1 MADRP
6 ILFSGPMVRALLAG
20 TKTQTRRT
28 LKERPPEWA
37 TYCQQPTML
46 NVLQQWV
53 PSGLWAWSEDEQNP
67 PRPLRRWPVSADGE
81 HYWLR
86 PRFSIGDRMW
96 VRESWK
102 ATGLTAFN
110 KPSET
115 RICGR
120 FAYKADPEQLP
131 RDAMIPWRPS
141 IHMPRWASRMTLIVT
156 DVRVERL
163 QDISE
168 ADAIAEGA
176 ELSKHP
182 AMDGGVM
189 VLTDIPGVTVSP
201 GVWYRWLWDEIN
213 GKGAWK
219 ANPWVAAYTFRVI
232 KQNIDQIEKVAA

>member
-20 TKTQTRRT
+20 TKTQTRRM
-28 LKERPPEWA
+28 LKGQPPEWA

-53 PSGLWAWSEDEQNP
+53 PSGLWAWSEEEQNP
-67 PRPLRRWPVSADGE
+67 PRPLRRWPVNTDGQ

-96 VRESWK
+96 IREGWK
-102 ATGLTAFN
+102 ATGLAAFN

-168 ADAIAEGA
+168 ADAIAEGCKQYSSSTKLSRPFNADWKGIYREGYA
-176 ELSKHP
+176 EL
-182 AMDGGVM
+182 
-189 VLTDIPGVTVSP
+189 
-201 GVWYRWLWDEIN
+201 WNEIN
-213 GKGAWK
+213 GAGSWE
-219 ANPWVAAYTFRVI
+219 ANPWIAAYTFRFI
-232 KQNIDQIEKVAA
+232 KQNIDQIEREAA